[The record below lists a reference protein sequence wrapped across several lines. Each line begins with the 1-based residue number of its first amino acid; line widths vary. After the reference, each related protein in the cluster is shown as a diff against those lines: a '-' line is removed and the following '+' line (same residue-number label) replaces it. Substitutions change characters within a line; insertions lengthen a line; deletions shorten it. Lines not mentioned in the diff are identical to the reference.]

1 MSYSLFFN
9 HVAVVNHSALL
20 KKKLVAFSVN
30 FAKKK
35 FKNTFPHRAPPVAPL
50 EDVNTANNSLQ
61 RNRKQNILVASQI
74 LKD

>member
-1 MSYSLFFN
+1 MSNSLFFN
-9 HVAVVNHSALL
+9 QIAVVNPAALL
-20 KKKLVAFSVN
+20 KKKLVAFPVN

-35 FKNTFPHRAPPVAPL
+35 IKNTSLHRTPPVAPL

-61 RNRKQNILVASQI
+61 RNRKQNIFVASQI